1 MSEALTRI
9 IESVKEKRL
18 ILLDLDNTLYAYA
31 PCHRAG
37 LAAAT
42 AAYLR
47 DFDGSKSEEAFI
59 AAYDQGRRAVHQRL
73 SGTASSHSRLLYF
86 QAALE
91 EINPELSETLALD
104 LESAYWNGYLES
116 MALAPWCMGFFEF
129 CRREGKRVTIVTNLT
144 TQIQMQK
151 LRKLGIEGHIDCL
164 VSSEEIGIEKPDPRI
179 FEYALQK
186 VGGGSDEA
194 IIVGDDQR
202 SDSSSSIAYIHCD
215 SNGLLSV

>member
-1 MSEALTRI
+1 MKTRTKIDAL
-9 IESVKEKRL
+9 V
-18 ILLDLDNTLYAYA
+18 
-31 PCHRAG
+31 
-37 LAAAT
+37 
-42 AAYLR
+42 
-47 DFDGSKSEEAFI
+47 
-59 AAYDQGRRAVHQRL
+59 V
-73 SGTASSHSRLLYF
+73 
-86 QAALE
+86 
-91 EINPELSETLALD
+91 
-104 LESAYWNGYLES
+104 
-116 MALAPWCMGFFEF
+116 
-129 CRREGKRVTIVTNLT
+129 
-144 TQIQMQK
+144 QK